1 MIGKLLI
8 ANRGEIAVRIIRT
21 CTELGIA
28 SVAVHSDPD
37 AAARHVRLADEAV
50 ALGGVSPGES
60 YLDIDK
66 IISAAKQ
73 TGAEAVHPGYGFLAE
88 NADFAQAV
96 QDAGLIWVGPPPKA
110 IDVMGEKVAA
120 RAVAQRAD
128 VPGVPGSGGA
138 IESADQV
145 TEFGAEYGYPV
156 AIKASYGGGGRGMRV
171 VADASHATASFDAA
185 RTEATAAFGR
195 GDVYLERYLSH
206 ARHVEVQV
214 FADQYGNAVWLGD
227 RDCSVQR
234 RHQKLV
240 EEAPAPGLSDALRRA
255 MGEASVRLAKEVD
268 YVGAGTVEY
277 LVEAADDRFYFLE
290 MNTRI
295 QVEHPVTEATLGVDL
310 IAEQLRVASGEP
322 LSFRG
327 SGIEPRGH
335 AIEVR
340 INAEN
345 VADGLFLPSPGP
357 LGTVSAPDRAGV
369 RWDSGYDSGDEV
381 APHYDSMVGKLIAWA
396 PTRTHAIARMRKAL
410 DELTI
415 TGVPTTAPAAQAV
428 LAQDD
433 FAAAAINTN
442 WLERDIDLAA
452 LLPSAGST
460 PSVGEDADTSDDEPA
475 ARDEVWVGD
484 RRYVIPFFGASQV
497 VSGAADT
504 AIAQASPRRAGGAGS
519 RRKGKRASAAG
530 SGQVTSPMQGT
541 VTDVNV
547 AQGQAV
553 SVGEILMI
561 VEAMKMQNP
570 IRAAIDGVV
579 SSLAAKVGD
588 VVASGDDLAVIAPAA
603 AD

>member
-1 MIGKLLI
+1 MSGKLLI

-240 EEAPAPGLSDALRRA
+240 EEAPAH
-255 MGEASVRLAKEVD
+255 SV
-268 YVGAGTVEY
+268 
-277 LVEAADDRFYFLE
+277 AADRARVE
-290 MNTRI
+290 GRNTI
-295 QVEHPVTEATLGVDL
+295 GSVATEV
-310 IAEQLRVASGEP
+310 
-322 LSFRG
+322 
-327 SGIEPRGH
+327 
-335 AIEVR
+335 
-340 INAEN
+340 
-345 VADGLFLPSPGP
+345 
-357 LGTVSAPDRAGV
+357 
-369 RWDSGYDSGDEV
+369 
-381 APHYDSMVGKLIAWA
+381 
-396 PTRTHAIARMRKAL
+396 
-410 DELTI
+410 
-415 TGVPTTAPAAQAV
+415 
-428 LAQDD
+428 
-433 FAAAAINTN
+433 
-442 WLERDIDLAA
+442 
-452 LLPSAGST
+452 
-460 PSVGEDADTSDDEPA
+460 
-475 ARDEVWVGD
+475 
-484 RRYVIPFFGASQV
+484 
-497 VSGAADT
+497 
-504 AIAQASPRRAGGAGS
+504 
-519 RRKGKRASAAG
+519 
-530 SGQVTSPMQGT
+530 
-541 VTDVNV
+541 
-547 AQGQAV
+547 
-553 SVGEILMI
+553 
-561 VEAMKMQNP
+561 
-570 IRAAIDGVV
+570 IDGIRLLEKTGGT
-579 SSLAAKVGD
+579 SGPWS
-588 VVASGDDLAVIAPAA
+588 ASDR
-603 AD
+603 